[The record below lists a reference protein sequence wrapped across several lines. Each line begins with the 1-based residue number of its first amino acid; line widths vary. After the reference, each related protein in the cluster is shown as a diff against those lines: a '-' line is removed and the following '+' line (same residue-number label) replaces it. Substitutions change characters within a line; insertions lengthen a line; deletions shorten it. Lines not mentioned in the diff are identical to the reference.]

1 MIRIADAPAP
11 TPEPAATQIQTNNC
25 VTAPGKNAIPRAG
38 LKRLTKPHC
47 RTNAGQRVTTKVT
60 GQLASRGDVTLF
72 KVIRKKN
79 GAVKIRTYGYRL
91 KLRITWSAPAIGTYA
106 AYKQTRTY
114 RT

>member
-1 MIRIADAPAP
+1 MAVPIFLDP
-11 TPEPAATQIQTNNC
+11 
-25 VTAPGKNAIPRAG
+25 
-38 LKRLTKPHC
+38 
-47 RTNAGQRVTTKVT
+47 
-60 GQLASRGDVTLF
+60 QLASRGDVTLF